1 MRWMFMGAKLV
12 FLVLAFFLPFNLWSI
27 IVINLGVLLVNE
39 SGRVCNFF
47 GIYRVVIWPNFEEN
61 REVFM
66 KKEKREAAVFFFFLS
81 LLVLPPVQN
90 WRWWSWPVNLWPVQ
104 SKFDRFNPFSAGS
117 ARFRG
122 VSSRF
127 KLVRSVRDLFEQFFK
142 LLL

>member
-1 MRWMFMGAKLV
+1 MGAKLV

-66 KKEKREAAVFFFFLS
+66 KKEKREAAVFFSLFWFFLPCKIEDDEVDRS
-81 LLVLPPVQN
+81 T
-90 WRWWSWPVNLWPVQ
+90 
-104 SKFDRFNPFSAGS
+104 FDRFSQSLTGS
-117 ARFRG
+117 
-122 VSSRF
+122 V
-127 KLVRSVRDLFEQFFK
+127 KV
-142 LLL
+142 

>member
-1 MRWMFMGAKLV
+1 MNV

-66 KKEKREAAVFFFFLS
+66 KKEKREAEFFFSLFWFFLPCKIEDDEVDRS
-81 LLVLPPVQN
+81 T
-90 WRWWSWPVNLWPVQ
+90 
-104 SKFDRFNPFSAGS
+104 FDRFSQSLTGSTLFQPVQPVFEVFQAGS
-117 ARFRG
+117 SWFVVFG
-122 VSSRF
+122 TCSSSF
-127 KLVRSVRDLFEQFFK
+127 LNYYCNNLVFCL
-142 LLL
+142 